1 MDSYLLSFSSSP
13 LNIENPDCGGVS
25 FQGGKALEVEVEEEA
40 AVGTVAGYVSATDS
54 DSGDNAL
61 IDYRITGKY
70 SLGCTFQGS
79 LMNYM

>member
-1 MDSYLLSFSSSP
+1 M
-13 LNIENPDCGGVS
+13 S

-61 IDYRITGKY
+61 IDYRIIGKY
-70 SLGCTFQGS
+70 LLGCTTEES
-79 LMNYM
+79 LMNCMWL